1 MAVLRDP
8 VQLGVV
14 GAPHGIR
21 GELRVKS
28 FTQDPLAIGD
38 YGPLHTD
45 DGRELLVQKARPA
58 KNVLVVSFAGVND
71 RSGAEALAGAR
82 LFVERAVL
90 PQDLD
95 EEEYYHADLIGLS
108 VRDAAG
114 EDFGK
119 VIAVHDFGAG
129 DILEVKPVSGRS
141 VMMPFTRDAVPEV
154 KPSAGYM
161 VVDPAAAGLIASDED
176 GSEADESEAH
186 P

>member
-21 GELRVKS
+21 GEVRVKS

-38 YGPLHTD
+38 YGPLYTE

-71 RSGAEALAGAR
+71 RTGAEALAGTR
-82 LFVERAVL
+82 LFVERSAL

-95 EEEYYHADLIGLS
+95 EEEFYHADLIGLS
-108 VRDAAG
+108 VRDDTGDA
-114 EDFGK
+114 FGK

-129 DILEVKPVSGRS
+129 DILEVKPSSGRS
-141 VMMPFTRDAVPEV
+141 VMIPFTREAVPEV
-154 KPSAGYM
+154 KPTAGYL
-161 VVDPAAAGLIASDED
+161 VVDPAAAGLVADDED
-176 GSEADESEAH
+176 GDGAEEGEAQS
-186 P
+186 